1 MVTTPDSLERKSRID
16 GLLEAL
22 GDVAGKQVVDIGCG
36 EGAVARALAERGA
49 EVTGVDPF
57 ITGTAR
63 TELGEGSFALEL
75 GQADALPLPD
85 ASADIVLFVYSL
97 HHVPGARMGGALNEA
112 RRVLKPGGTLCVAEP
127 VADGP
132 AQYVMA
138 PYHDETRVRANA
150 IAALSAHAAPAFG
163 SETVAFF
170 AEPRMFEGGFDA
182 YAAEAI
188 SNMRYNGYTEEA
200 ATSDEVRRRFEEM
213 VAIYGTTL
221 DQPVRMNLYR

>member
-1 MVTTPDSLERKSRID
+1 MMGTLDSLERKSRID

-22 GDVAGKQVVDIGCG
+22 GDVAGKHVVDIGCG

-49 EVTGVDPF
+49 QVTGVDPF
-57 ITGTAR
+57 IEGTDR
-63 TELGEGSFALEL
+63 TEVGEGSYQLAL

-85 ASADIVLFVYSL
+85 GSADIVLFVYSL
-97 HHVPGARMGGALNEA
+97 HHVPGARMGGALKEA
-112 RRVLKPGGTLCVAEP
+112 QRVLKPGGTLCVAEP
-127 VADGP
+127 VAEGP

-138 PYHDETRVRANA
+138 PYHDETAVRANA

-163 SETVAFF
+163 SERVAFF
-170 AEPRMFEGGFDA
+170 SEPRMFEGGFDA

-188 SNMRYNGYTEEA
+188 GNMRYNGYSEED
-200 ATSDEVRRRFEEM
+200 ATSDEVRRRFDEM
-213 VAIYGTTL
+213 AAIHGTTF